1 MPIMNRLSSMARQA
15 AVAMLLLASCAAI
28 PQTAANRYTVEIVV
42 FRTASQAAALPGS
55 APAAPAAVT
64 VPDDGV
70 EMTAV
75 TTRRLTGAASKLRS
89 TAGYRVLA
97 HTAWAQSPT
106 SCGGRACRESLRGVS
121 AAQLGLTRAG
131 ISGKV
136 GLQRGESL
144 HLGIDLTIDD
154 GGRRYR
160 IQEVRPLRKID
171 QAQYFDHPAV
181 GVVAIIT
188 AGG

>member
-1 MPIMNRLSSMARQA
+1 
-15 AVAMLLLASCAAI
+15 MLLLASAAAI
-28 PQTAANRYTVEIVV
+28 PQTAAPRYTVEILV
-42 FRTASQAAALPGS
+42 FRTGSQAAGLPG
-55 APAAPAAVT
+55 AAPATAAA
-64 VPDDGV
+64 DDGV
-70 EMTAV
+70 EMTTVAPRKL
-75 TTRRLTGAASKLRS
+75 TSAATRLRS

-97 HTAWAQSPT
+97 HTAYVQTPT
-106 SCGGRACRESLRGVS
+106 SCARDACRNTLRGVS

-160 IQEVRPLRKID
+160 IQEVRQLRKTD
-171 QAQYFDHPAV
+171 QPQYFDHPAI
-181 GVVAIIT
+181 GVIAMIS

>member
-1 MPIMNRLSSMARQA
+1 
-15 AVAMLLLASCAAI
+15 MLLLASSAAI

-42 FRTASQAAALPGS
+42 FRTASQAGALPGGS
-55 APAAPAAVT
+55 PAEA

-70 EMTAV
+70 EITAV
-75 TTRRLTGAASKLRS
+75 TARKLTSAASRLRS

-97 HTAWAQSPT
+97 HTAFAQTPT
-106 SCGGRACRESLRGVS
+106 SCARDACRNSLRGAS
-121 AAQLGLTRAG
+121 ATQLGLNRAG

-160 IQEVRPLRKID
+160 IQEVRQLRKID

-181 GVVAIIT
+181 GVVAVIT

>member
-1 MPIMNRLSSMARQA
+1 MPVMKGPSSTARRA
-15 AVAMLLLASCAAI
+15 AAAMLLLASAAAV
-28 PQTAANRYTVEIVV
+28 PQTAANRYTIEFVV
-42 FRTASQAAALPGS
+42 FRTASQTAGLPGGE
-55 APAAPAAVT
+55 PPAAVA
-64 VPDDGV
+64 DDGV
-70 EMTAV
+70 EMTPV
-75 TTRRLTGAASKLRS
+75 SSRKLTNAAARLRS

-97 HTAWAQSPT
+97 HTAFAQAPT
-106 SCGGRACRESLRGVS
+106 NCARDACRNSLRGVS

-136 GLQRGESL
+136 GLQRGELL

-160 IQEVRPLRKID
+160 IQEVRQLRKTD
-171 QAQYFDHPAV
+171 QPQYFDHPAV
-181 GVVAIIT
+181 GVIALIT

>member
-1 MPIMNRLSSMARQA
+1 MPGMNRLPIIARRA
-15 AVAMLLLASCAAI
+15 AAALMLLASAAAI
-28 PQTAANRYTVEIVV
+28 PQTASGRYTVEIVV
-42 FRTASQAAALPGS
+42 FRTASQTAGLPGG
-55 APAAPAAVT
+55 APATA

-75 TTRRLTGAASKLRS
+75 TARKLTSAAARLRT
-89 TAGYRVLA
+89 TAGYRILA
-97 HTAWAQSPT
+97 HTAYAQAPT
-106 SCGGRACRESLRGVS
+106 SCSRDACRNSLRGVS

-160 IQEVRPLRKID
+160 IQEVRQLKKTD
-171 QAQYFDHPAV
+171 QPQYFDHPAV
-181 GVVAIIT
+181 GVIAVIT

>member
-1 MPIMNRLSSMARQA
+1 MKGPLSMAARA
-15 AVAMLLLASCAAI
+15 AVAMLLLGSSAAI
-28 PQTAANRYTVEIVV
+28 PQTAANRYTIEFLV
-42 FRTASQAAALPGS
+42 FRTASQTAGLPGG
-55 APAAPAAVT
+55 APAVA

-70 EMTAV
+70 EMTPSTA
-75 TTRRLTGAASKLRS
+75 RRLTDAAARLRS

-97 HTAWAQSPT
+97 HTAFAQVPT
-106 SCGGRACRESLRGVS
+106 SCARDACRNSLRGVS
-121 AAQLGLTRAG
+121 AAQLGLARAG

-160 IQEVRPLRKID
+160 IQEVRQLRKAD
-171 QAQYFDHPAV
+171 QPQYFDHPAV
-181 GVVAIIT
+181 GVIAVIT
-188 AGG
+188 PGG

>member
-1 MPIMNRLSSMARQA
+1 MPLMNRLSITARQA
-15 AVAMLLLASCAAI
+15 ALAMLLLASSAAI

-42 FRTASQAAALPGS
+42 FRTASQTAGLPGG
-55 APAAPAAVT
+55 APAAAIA
-64 VPDDGV
+64 DDGV
-70 EMTAV
+70 EMTAI
-75 TTRRLTGAASKLRS
+75 TARKLTSAASKLRAA
-89 TAGYRVLA
+89 AGYRVLA

-106 SCGGRACRESLRGVS
+106 LCGGRACRESLRGVS

-171 QAQYFDHPAV
+171 QPQYFDHPAI
-181 GVVAIIT
+181 GVIAMIT

>member
-1 MPIMNRLSSMARQA
+1 MSRLSIIARQTA
-15 AVAMLLLASCAAI
+15 LAMLLLASAAAI
-28 PQTAANRYTVEIVV
+28 PQATANRYTVEIVV
-42 FRTASQAAALPGS
+42 FRTASQTAGLPAS
-55 APAAPAAVT
+55 APVAAGA
-64 VPDDGV
+64 DDGV

-75 TTRRLTGAASKLRS
+75 TARRLTSAAARLRA

-97 HTAWAQSPT
+97 HTAWTQVPT

-121 AAQLGLTRAG
+121 AVQLGLSRAG
-131 ISGKV
+131 IGGKV

-154 GGRRYR
+154 GGRRYH
-160 IQEVRPLRKID
+160 IQEVRQLRKTD
-171 QAQYFDHPAV
+171 QPQYFDHPAV
-181 GVVAIIT
+181 GVIAVIT

>member
-1 MPIMNRLSSMARQA
+1 MPIMNRLPIIARRA
-15 AVAMLLLASCAAI
+15 AVALMLLASAAAI
-28 PQTAANRYTVEIVV
+28 PQTASSRYTVEILV
-42 FRTASQAAALPGS
+42 FRTTSQTAGLPGG
-55 APAAPAAVT
+55 APAAT

-75 TTRRLTGAASKLRS
+75 TARKLTSAAARLRTN
-89 TAGYRVLA
+89 AGYRILA
-97 HTAWAQSPT
+97 HTAFSQTPT
-106 SCGGRACRESLRGVS
+106 SCARDACRNSLRGVS

-160 IQEVRPLRKID
+160 IQEVRQLRKTD
-171 QAQYFDHPAV
+171 QPQYFDHPAV
-181 GVVAIIT
+181 GVIAVIS

>member
-1 MPIMNRLSSMARQA
+1 MALMNRLSSMARQA
-15 AVAMLLLASCAAI
+15 ALAMLLLASAAAI
-28 PQTAANRYTVEIVV
+28 PQTATNRYTVEIVV
-42 FRTASQAAALPGS
+42 FRTGSQTAGLPGD
-55 APAAPAAVT
+55 APAAAI
-64 VPDDGV
+64 PDDGV

-75 TTRRLTGAASKLRS
+75 TARKLTSAAARLRS

-97 HTAWAQSPT
+97 HTAFAQAPT
-106 SCGGRACRESLRGVS
+106 SCARDACRNALRGVS

-160 IQEVRPLRKID
+160 IQEVRQLRKTD
-171 QAQYFDHPAV
+171 QPQYFDHPAV
-181 GVVAIIT
+181 GVIAFIT

>member
-1 MPIMNRLSSMARQA
+1 M
-15 AVAMLLLASCAAI
+15 LLASAAAI
-28 PQTAANRYTVEIVV
+28 PQTAANRYTVEILV
-42 FRTASQAAALPGS
+42 FRTASQTAGLPGGE
-55 APAAPAAVT
+55 PAAT
-64 VPDDGV
+64 TPDDGV

-75 TTRRLTGAASKLRS
+75 STRKLAGAAARLRS
-89 TAGYRVLA
+89 TAGYRILA
-97 HTAWAQSPT
+97 HTAFAQTPT
-106 SCGGRACRESLRGVS
+106 SCSRDACRNSLRGVS
-121 AAQLGLTRAG
+121 AAQLGLTRTG

-160 IQEVRPLRKID
+160 IQEVRQLRKTD
-171 QAQYFDHPAV
+171 QPQYFDHPAV
-181 GVVAIIT
+181 GVVAVIT